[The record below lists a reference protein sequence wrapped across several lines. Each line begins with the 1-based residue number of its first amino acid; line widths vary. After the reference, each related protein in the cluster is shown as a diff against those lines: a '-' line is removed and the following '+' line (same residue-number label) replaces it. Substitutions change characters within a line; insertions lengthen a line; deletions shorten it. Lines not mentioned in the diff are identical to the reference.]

1 MNKSELIPRI
11 VENKDWV
18 TIVFIMAFAIV
29 AITKAVFENR
39 FNDFINLI
47 ANNKYLKIY
56 KDSSNLL
63 SWFTVLLFVV
73 QLISVSFFIQL
84 VLSHFNYTTKTNWI
98 VFIQIFTFVS
108 VFILAKYLV
117 EKMIATSFDA
127 ESFIEQFNLFKISY
141 RSYLG
146 IVLLPINILMF
157 YTNFINTY
165 VIIGLLLSLLA
176 INAITYLIS
185 LKNYQNLIIGKL
197 FYFILYICT
206 LEIAPYYMI
215 YYVAS
220 KQ

>member
-18 TIVFIMAFAIV
+18 TLVFIMAFAIV

-47 ANNKYLKIY
+47 ANNKYLRIY

-84 VLSHFNYTTKTNWI
+84 VLSHFNYTSKTNWI

-146 IVLLPINILMF
+146 IVLLPVNILMF

-165 VIIGLLLSLLA
+165 IIIGLLISLLA